1 MLPESCII
9 RGNGKD
15 ERKMY
20 PAHMLRKQAMNVEKQ
35 IIALF
40 CVMFDTEYS
49 KWFAKEMNESIVIE
63 KLHYSLQPTF
73 VDEAI

>member
-1 MLPESCII
+1 MSVLFRKRCSRSVALYVET
-9 RGNGKD
+9 GKMK
-15 ERKMY
+15 E
-20 PAHMLRKQAMNVEKQ
+20 KQAMNVEKQ

-63 KLHYSLQPTF
+63 NLHYSLQPTF
-73 VDEAI
+73 SFA